1 MSDIRGIGLDICEIA
16 RMKPLLDNEHFLKRY
31 FSEREAAYVLGRG
44 AAAADTL
51 AGCYAA
57 KEAVC
62 KALGC
67 GIAFSLR
74 DIEIDHTPQGMPIV
88 TLHGDAARFGG
99 RFLLSITHDAGVAA
113 ATAIW
118 VKE

>member
-1 MSDIRGIGLDICEIA
+1 MSDILGIGLDICEIA
-16 RMKPLLDNEHFLKRY
+16 RMKPLLDNERFLKRY
-31 FSEREAAYVLGRG
+31 FSEQEAAYVLSRG
-44 AAAADTL
+44 AAAETL

-67 GIAFSLR
+67 GIVFSLR
-74 DIEIDHTPQGMPIV
+74 DIEIDHTPQGMPTV
-88 TLHGDAARFGG
+88 ALRGDAARFGG